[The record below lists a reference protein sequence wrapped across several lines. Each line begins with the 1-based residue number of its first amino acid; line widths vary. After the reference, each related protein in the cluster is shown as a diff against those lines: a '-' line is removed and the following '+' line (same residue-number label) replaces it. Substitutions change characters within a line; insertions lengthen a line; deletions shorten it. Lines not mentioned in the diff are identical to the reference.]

1 MEQLKDFVK
10 AVQTGSSPRVD
21 GAEGRKSVEII
32 MAIYKSAK
40 TRKIVELPLKK

>member
-10 AVQTGSSPRVD
+10 AIQTGRAPLVD
-21 GAEGRKSVEII
+21 GAQGRKSVEII

-40 TRKIVELPLKK
+40 IGKTVELPLKK